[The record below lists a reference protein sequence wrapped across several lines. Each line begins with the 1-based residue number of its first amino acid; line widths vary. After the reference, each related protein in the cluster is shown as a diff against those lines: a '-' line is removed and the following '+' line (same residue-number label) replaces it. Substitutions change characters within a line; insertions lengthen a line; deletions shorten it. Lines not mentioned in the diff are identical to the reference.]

1 MDAIKNISINSKK
14 LKLIDS
20 FSKISPEA
28 EKLTIGINK
37 EQNAVD
43 SEKLI
48 FMGTNKENF
57 DFRVFKGPY

>member
-43 SEKLI
+43 SKKLI

-57 DFRVFKGPY
+57 DFRVFEYLP

>member
-28 EKLTIGINK
+28 EKLVIAINK

-43 SEKLI
+43 SKKLI
-48 FMGTNKENF
+48 FLGTNKKNF